1 MTKPYLYDRI
11 YVYICVKEEVYPFG
25 VHSQMMKKELL
36 SIILSASL
44 VVSSLAT
51 GVFAAPA
58 IAGSHES
65 SMEYVPVPEVETG
78 KEITEE
84 DAHLLSGGPALVTV
98 ADSSLESNSEFGQPE
113 IWEGA
118 SLFADLEGEG
128 TEESPY
134 LIGSAEDLML
144 FANNINHGVDTS
156 AHYRLT
162 GNIDLGGE
170 EWTPIGYV
178 AASNDFSRSFS
189 GVFDGNGYTVSNFKI
204 TKVDKDDAHI
214 GFFGHMC
221 AGTIKNLN
229 IDNAVIDFVSSST
242 QKLYVGI
249 IAGRVLTVA
258 AGTTATITNC
268 NVTGS
273 SIKAKT
279 DGTIYAGALAGT
291 VIAGMIEDD
300 SALGNEPS
308 NVFLAFIDA
317 ECDIDISSFAKTNYF
332 NSILGKYEK
341 QVVAVG
347 GLSGFLSAETN
358 SILTIVNSSI
368 NGNVVA
374 NAENTL
380 TTQAMAGGAFGH
392 VKTFVDDNIPGGRLT
407 INSCSSQ
414 GTVSAISNFHPYV
427 TGGFAG
433 QIYATAN
440 LFVNDCYSS
449 ADASGK
455 FIQAGSG
462 DGSDPT
468 AGGFVGQIYFP
479 NYKKDYGKT
488 IKRCF
493 GNGDAV
499 DLTHTETTPKDMS
512 FVGGFTGYSQVG
524 IFEDCFRFE
533 AQNVWGS
540 DIIDYPDIICLSE
553 SDSKLLDKYTGF
565 DFSLIWKMNPEADY
579 FYPTLRKKI
588 GYVNFVSDGAIFATA
603 AFGTDGRVPE
613 PEAEPTKDSTVAES
627 FKFNYWSLSEDGSI
641 FNFGGDTLSENT
653 TLYAV
658 FKSSPRQYKLT
669 FINEGSA
676 FSTSTLNYGSSA
688 SLPLTAPEKADTEQY
703 YYVFLHWSET
713 ENGSAFDFSKYS
725 VEGNKNFYAV
735 YNEIDKS
742 AWTGGVAEEFSS
754 GFGTE
759 ALPYLIKTSDEFALF
774 AKVINEQQDDYKNAY
789 YALDANINLG
799 GNYWL
804 PIGNSFNAPFSAHFD
819 GNGFTVSNY
828 IVTNNQFVGLFGYV
842 NNGTI
847 KNLSLADFTID
858 LDITLDKNKYTS
870 EINSNGVEYYA
881 VYVGGLAG
889 RADAKRGLSE
899 ISGIRVSNAVFKI
912 NANFAKNYIY
922 AGNIIG
928 YGVSYAVGEL
938 YIHDCFATT
947 DITSVNTTGYSYV
960 GGIAGRFDLA
970 SLGSSLMSRCYYV
983 GSISSTSYNS
993 SYAGGLVG
1001 YLFSFG
1007 NFIEAKSDDENAEL
1021 SADDEDI
1028 MIENSFAVARI
1039 YANST
1044 GYRSLAGAVVGEKNN
1059 FCSVKNVYY
1068 PDARV
1073 FVDPE
1078 PDREVVGTKI
1088 SLSSILDKE
1097 ELSKKCGF
1105 DFENVWT
1112 YISGYEYPV
1121 LLSMVADKEVFKVI
1135 SSSLTGGTLNASLQV
1150 FSKTEQYT
1158 VVFCVYNSRN
1168 QVIGIY
1174 RENYTGAAVPR
1185 ISIENV
1191 DKASHYSVSV
1201 IDKAS
1206 LSPLFENIKVEL

>member
-1 MTKPYLYDRI
+1 M

-25 VHSQMMKKELL
+25 VHLQTMKKKLL
-36 SIILSASL
+36 SIILSVSLIASA
-44 VVSSLAT
+44 LAT
-51 GVFAAPA
+51 GAIAAPA
-58 IAGSHES
+58 IAGATES
-65 SMEYVPVPEVETG
+65 ISEYVPVPEAEKRPVLS
-78 KEITEE
+78 EE
-84 DAHLLSGGPALVTV
+84 GSALMSGGPALVTV
-98 ADSSLESNSEFGQPE
+98 ADSSFETNSKYGQPE

-134 LIGSAEDLML
+134 LIGSVENLML
-144 FANNINHGVDTS
+144 FANNINSGISTS

-162 GNIDLGGE
+162 DNIDLGGE
-170 EWTPIGYV
+170 EWTPVGHL
-178 AASNDFSRSFS
+178 AATNDFSRSFS
-189 GVFDGNGYTVSNFKI
+189 GVFDGNGYTISNFKI
-204 TKVDKDDAHI
+204 TDVEEDDAYI

-229 IDNAVIDFVSSST
+229 IDNAVIDFESLST
-242 QKLYVGI
+242 QKIYVGI

-258 AGTTATITNC
+258 SGTTATITNC

-273 SIKAKT
+273 SIKAKSE
-279 DGTIYAGALAGT
+279 GTIYAGAIAGT
-291 VIAGMIEDD
+291 VIAGKIDD
-300 SALGNEPS
+300 SDSSNEPS
-308 NVFLAFIDA
+308 NVFLAFIDT
-317 ECDIDISSFAKTNYF
+317 ECDIDISSSAKTNYF
-332 NSILGKYEK
+332 NTLLNKYEK
-341 QVVAVG
+341 HVVVAG
-347 GLSGFLSAETN
+347 GLSGFLSSEN
-358 SILTIVNSSI
+358 GSILTIVNSSAS
-368 NGNVVA
+368 GNVSA
-374 NAENTL
+374 SSEYSQ
-380 TTQAMAGGAFGH
+380 TTQTMTGGAFGH
-392 VKTFVDDNIPGGRLT
+392 VKTFVDDNSDGGRLT

-414 GTVSAISNFHPYV
+414 GTVTAISNFHPYT

-440 LFVNDCYSS
+440 LFINDCYSS
-449 ADASGK
+449 SDTSGN
-455 FIQAGSG
+455 FLQAGGG
-462 DGSDPT
+462 DGFDPT
-468 AGGFVGQIYFP
+468 AGGFAGQIYFP
-479 NYKKDYGKT
+479 NYEKDFGKT

-493 GNGDAV
+493 GNGDV
-499 DLTHTETTPKDMS
+499 IDLSYWVPTTNAYGNPEDFS
-512 FVGGFTGYSQVG
+512 YVGGFTGYSQAGV
-524 IFEDCFRFE
+524 FENCFRFE
-533 AQNVWGS
+533 SQAVEGS
-540 DIIDYPDIICLSE
+540 DIIEYPEIICLSE

-565 DFSLIWKMNPEADY
+565 DFSLIWEMNPEAEY
-579 FYPTLRKKI
+579 FYPSLIKKI

-613 PEAEPTKDSTVAES
+613 PEMEPAKESTVAES

-669 FINEGSA
+669 FINEGITY
-676 FSTSTLNYGSSA
+676 STSTLNYGSRA
-688 SLPLTAPEKADTEQY
+688 SLPLTAPEKADTEQF

-713 ENGSAFDFSKYS
+713 VNGSAFDFSEYS
-725 VEGNKNFYAV
+725 VEGNKTFYAV

-774 AKVINEQQDDYKNAY
+774 AKVINEQQEDYKNAY
-789 YALDANINLG
+789 FALDANINLG

-828 IVTNNQFVGLFGYV
+828 IVTNNQFAGLFGYV
-842 NNGTI
+842 YNGTI
-847 KNLSLADFTID
+847 KNLALADFTID
-858 LDITLDKNKYTS
+858 LNITLDKSKYS
-870 EINSNGVEYYA
+870 PEVNSNGVEYYA
-881 VYVGGLAG
+881 AYIGALAG
-889 RADAKRGLSE
+889 RADSRGGISE
-899 ISGIRVSNAVFKI
+899 ILGIRVSNATFNI

-922 AGNIIG
+922 AGNIVG
-928 YGVSYAVGEL
+928 YGVSYAQGKL

-960 GGIAGRFDLA
+960 GGIAGRFNIA
-970 SLGSSLMSRCYYV
+970 SLGNSLMSRCYYV
-983 GSISSTSYNS
+983 GSLSSESYNS
-993 SYAGGLVG
+993 SYVGGLVG

-1021 SADDEDI
+1021 SASDEDV

-1039 YANST
+1039 NAIST
-1044 GYRSLAGAVVGEKNN
+1044 GYRTPVGPVVGEKNN

-1078 PDREVVGTKI
+1078 PTGEIVGTQI

-1121 LLSMVADKEVFKVI
+1121 LLSMVADKEIFKVT
-1135 SSSLTGGTLNASLQV
+1135 SSSLTDGTLNASLQV

-1158 VVFCVYNSRN
+1158 IVFSVYNSRN
-1168 QVIGIY
+1168 QIIGIY
-1174 RENYTGAAVPR
+1174 RENFTGAAEPR

-1191 DKASHYSVSV
+1191 ERASYYSVSI
-1201 IDKAS
+1201 IDKTS